1 MMNEKA
7 QYRRDPSA
15 LTGGH
20 SPAALLRAF
29 LRTTSEQILPLTT
42 SGVRS
47 GSKVFG
53 AAVLKKKDLE
63 AVTVATN
70 QEGKGGPL
78 RHGEVEAVEGF
89 YALEE
94 GERPEVKDTVFFATH
109 EPCSLC
115 LSAIAW
121 GGWDNFF
128 YLFTYED
135 TRDAFSIPHDL
146 RILEE
151 VFRVPSTSG
160 TCDHASHREE
170 PTSSSAASTAPPP
183 STSSAGPTPARPHP
197 LYNSHNAFF
206 SSHSCADLL
215 ALVPREDPDRAELV
229 ELWERVRGR
238 YEGLAEGYAETKERG
253 MGKGKIAL
261 A

>member
-115 LSAIAW
+115 A
-121 GGWDNFF
+121 
-128 YLFTYED
+128 FT
-135 TRDAFSIPHDL
+135 
-146 RILEE
+146 
-151 VFRVPSTSG
+151 FRVSTSEVK
-160 TCDHASHREE
+160 SE
-170 PTSSSAASTAPPP
+170 
-183 STSSAGPTPARPHP
+183 
-197 LYNSHNAFF
+197 
-206 SSHSCADLL
+206 
-215 ALVPREDPDRAELV
+215 ALP
-229 ELWERVRGR
+229 RGR
-238 YEGLAEGYAETKERG
+238 GTGLTTFSVLPPRQ
-253 MGKGKIAL
+253 
-261 A
+261 